1 MRGDV
6 NLQSYFLLLCGFLAA
21 PLLAAEPEISIKGG
35 TKSLR
40 NNILQQLSISDEKCK
55 APSWRLNA
63 HLDSAEAEIAAA
75 AQALGYY
82 QLSYESKL
90 TRNND
95 CWQLAIQL
103 TPGEP
108 IRIVELRL
116 DIMGDGR
123 LDPLFQ
129 LLYDKPGIKVG
140 DKFHHGKYEAL
151 KSRFESAATAHGYF
165 DAYFALA
172 RVLVNENEKTAVIE
186 LTYDTGKRYS
196 IGKITIE
203 QDILDDDFVQR
214 YSRLNTGDAYDTDKL
229 LELKNLYNA
238 SNYYAATNI
247 NPDYENKQNN
257 SVDININLDERKRR
271 EYSIG
276 GGYAT
281 DTGPRVLLGFED
293 RYINRRGHFFNAD
306 VSIANNKKESELVYT
321 IPLKNPAYEFLR
333 IFNGYLK
340 EETDVSWSRKRSIGS
355 SYTHYQQNKWLQTY
369 AIKYEREDSI
379 VDSDP
384 LKTTDLIIPSFTIS
398 RTKTDATPYPL
409 KGWALSTTISGSPES
424 LGSDFSFLQWH
435 TRGKYI
441 WGGDY
446 GRLILRNELG
456 LTRTEDF
463 NNLPVSVRYYAGGDA
478 SVRGYDYKSLGVVEE
493 KEVDGEMVKNVLGGS
508 NLLVNSI
515 EYDYM
520 IGDTNWVAA
529 VFYDQ
534 GNAYVNS
541 NIDFKRSIGT
551 GVRWISPIG
560 PIRIDFAKALDD
572 EKSWAIHVT
581 MGPDL

>member
-1 MRGDV
+1 M
-6 NLQSYFLLLCGFLAA
+6 NLQFYSLLLGCLLAA
-21 PLLAAEPEISIKGG
+21 PLLAAEPEITIKGG

-40 NNILQQLSISDEKCK
+40 NNILQQLSIGDEKCK

-90 TRNND
+90 TRSND

-108 IRIVELRL
+108 IRVTELRI

-129 LLYDKPGIKVG
+129 LLYDKPGIKIG
-140 DKFHHGKYEAL
+140 DKFHHGKYESL

-172 RVLVNENEKTAVIE
+172 RVLVNESERSAVIE

-196 IGKITIE
+196 IGNITIE

-214 YSRLNTGDAYDTDKL
+214 YSSLATGDAYDTEKL

-257 SVDININLDERKRR
+257 SVDINISLDERKRR
-271 EYSIG
+271 EYSVG

-306 VSIANNKKESELVYT
+306 VSAATDKKEAQLVYT
-321 IPLKNPAYEFLR
+321 IPLGNPAYEFLR

-369 AIKYEREDSI
+369 AINYEREDSI
-379 VDSDP
+379 AGADP
-384 LKTTDLIIPSFTIS
+384 LKTSDLIIPSFTIA

-409 KGWALSTTISGSPES
+409 KGWTISSRISGSPES
-424 LGSDFSFLQWH
+424 IGSDYSFLQWH
-435 TRGKYI
+435 TRAKII

-446 GRLILRNELG
+446 GRLLFRNELG
-456 LTRTEDF
+456 MTRTDDF
-463 NNLPVSVRYYAGGDA
+463 RNLPVSVRFYAGGDA
-478 SVRGYDYKSLGVVEE
+478 SVRGYDYKSLGVVEK
-493 KEVDGEMVKNVLGGS
+493 KEVDGKTVSSVIGGS

-534 GNAYVNS
+534 GNAYENS
-541 NIDFKRSIGT
+541 KIDFKRSVGT

-572 EKSWAIHVT
+572 EKSWAVHVT

>member
-1 MRGDV
+1 V
-6 NLQSYFLLLCGFLAA
+6 NSQFYSLLLCCLLAA
-21 PLLAAEPEISIKGG
+21 PLLAAEPEIIIKGG

-40 NNILQQLSISDEKCK
+40 NNILQQLSIGDEKCK

-63 HLDSAEAEIAAA
+63 HLDSAEAEIASA

-82 QLSYESKL
+82 QLTYESKL
-90 TRNND
+90 TRSND

-103 TPGEP
+103 IPGEP
-108 IRIVELRL
+108 IRVAELRI

-129 LLYDKPGIKVG
+129 SLYDKPGIKIG
-140 DKFHHGKYEAL
+140 DKFHHGKYESL

-172 RVLVNENEKTAVIE
+172 RVLVNETERSAVIE

-196 IGKITIE
+196 IGNITIE

-214 YSRLNTGDAYDTDKL
+214 YSSLATGDAYDTEKL

-257 SVDININLDERKRR
+257 SVDINISLDERKRR

-281 DTGPRVLLGFED
+281 DTGPRILLGFED

-306 VSIANNKKESELVYT
+306 VSAATDKKEAQLVYT
-321 IPLKNPAYEFLR
+321 IPLSNPAYEFLR

-355 SYTHYQQNKWLQTY
+355 SYTYYQQNKWLQTY
-369 AIKYEREDSI
+369 TINYEREDSI
-379 VDSDP
+379 AGADP
-384 LKTTDLIIPSFTIS
+384 LKTSDLIIPSFTIS

-409 KGWALSTTISGSPES
+409 KGWTISSRISGSPES
-424 LGSDFSFLQWH
+424 IGSDYSFLQWH
-435 TRGKYI
+435 TRAKII
-441 WGGDY
+441 WGGDH
-446 GRLILRNELG
+446 GRLLLRNELG
-456 LTRTEDF
+456 MTRTDDF
-463 NNLPVSVRYYAGGDA
+463 RNLPVSVRFYAGGDA
-478 SVRGYDYKSLGVVEE
+478 SVRGYDYKSLGVLEE
-493 KEVDGEMVKNVLGGS
+493 KENENGEMVKSIIGGS

-534 GNAYVNS
+534 GNAYENS
-541 NIDFKRSIGT
+541 TIDFKRSLGA

-560 PIRIDFAKALDD
+560 PVRIDFAKALDD

>member
-1 MRGDV
+1 M
-6 NLQSYFLLLCGFLAA
+6 NLQSYFLLLCCLLVT
-21 PLLAAEPEISIKGG
+21 PVLAAEPEITIKGG

-40 NNILQQLSISDEKCK
+40 NNILQQLSIGGEKCK

-82 QLSYESKL
+82 QLTYESKL
-90 TRNND
+90 TRSND

-103 TPGEP
+103 IPGEP
-108 IRIVELRL
+108 IRVTDLRI

-129 LLYDKPGIKVG
+129 SLYDKPGIKIG
-140 DKFHHGKYEAL
+140 DRFHHGKYEAL

-172 RVLVNENEKTAVIE
+172 RVLVNESEQSAIIE

-214 YSRLNTGDAYDTDKL
+214 YSRLTTGDDYDTEKL

-257 SVDININLDERKRR
+257 SVDINISLDERKRR

-306 VSIANNKKESELVYT
+306 VSAATDKKVAQLVYT
-321 IPLKNPAYEFLR
+321 IPLENPAYEFLK
-333 IFNGYLK
+333 IIHKYEK

-369 AIKYEREDSI
+369 AINYEREDSI
-379 VDSDP
+379 VGTDP
-384 LKTTDLIIPSFTIS
+384 LKSTDLIIPSFAIF
-398 RTKTDATPYPL
+398 RTKTNAVPYPL
-409 KGWALSTTISGSPES
+409 KGWSVFSQISGSPES
-424 LGSDFSFLQWH
+424 IGSDFSFLQWH
-435 TRGKYI
+435 TRTKFI

-446 GRLILRNELG
+446 GRLLLRNELG
-456 LTRTEDF
+456 LTRTDDF
-463 NNLPVSVRYYAGGDA
+463 NNLPVSVRFYAGGDA
-478 SVRGYDYKSLGVVEE
+478 SVRGYDYKSLGVVEK
-493 KEVDGEMVKNVLGGS
+493 KEDENGEIVESVIGGS

-520 IGDTNWVAA
+520 IGESNWVAA
-529 VFYDQ
+529 IFYDQ
-534 GNAYVNS
+534 GNAYINS
-541 NIDFKRSIGT
+541 NIDFKRSVGT